1 MDSFS
6 QDGSSDS
13 SLQRAAT
20 PDESVRSPQNFETAL
35 QITID
40 FALDTF
46 KQQIETQQLY
56 YHGIEH
62 VEGVA
67 RRARLIFDTV
77 IPFYQQAGYVP
88 DIPWDRQ
95 RDLLQLSAIA
105 HDMLQIFLPQSS
117 VHTSRQRQSG
127 HSEKATI
134 DRLLTF
140 IEQINQSKAQTAN
153 ATEVALPAFTVA
165 DIALLQEA
173 VEATVCQYDPADG
186 SIYQPLLYS
195 QHRGDR
201 ALSLVARAVA
211 LADLGTLGIEGMTAY
226 QREGC
231 LLLLEENL
239 DILPFCHYES
249 ALGESGMNKSV
260 SNKPVSNKPGFDE
273 KFTENLRQ
281 RLLKRARFDV
291 SFAKGRLARLDA
303 ELEGLPIGAI
313 AALKQH
319 VFTHLTPATI
329 QRLVEIVPTAEES
342 SLSELLSYFRLK
354 T

>member
-77 IPFYQQAGYVP
+77 IPFYQQTGYVP

-117 VHTSRQRQSG
+117 VHTTRQRQSG

-153 ATEVALPAFTVA
+153 AAKVALPAFTAA

-173 VEATVCQYDPADG
+173 VEATVCQYDPADS

-195 QHRGDR
+195 QYRGDR
-201 ALSLVARAVA
+201 SLSLVARAVA

-239 DILPFCHYES
+239 DILPFCHHES

-260 SNKPVSNKPGFDE
+260 SNKPGFDE
-273 KFTENLRQ
+273 KFKEDLRQ

-319 VFTHLTPATI
+319 VFAHLTPATI